1 MGFDKYRRIINIINE
16 SIYLF
21 VVFSIPL
28 VFSPEEFLGF
38 YQIPKEFI
46 LHFGAN
52 LLLILLPII
61 FILNPQKL
69 ISNIINNRLILFSIL
84 FILFSYAIS
93 TLFSISILGSL
104 WGREYGMSG
113 NSLQTF
119 FSLSVISISIIVTN
133 SDKSQIR
140 RLFLAIFASST
151 IVGFVGLMQNFLPNI
166 FETFTFYHQ
175 DRVVSTLGNPIY
187 LGSYLLI
194 SNLLSIIYFFGFSEI
209 KLKNKYSITLLIIA
223 LSVQISAIMLTLSR
237 GPIISFFVGYIGIT
251 VAYFYLKDKSI
262 KNLVIFFAIPIL
274 VSIAI
279 LNIPN
284 NYEEKYFDS
293 LVERSGSISKELE
306 LSIDIE
312 SGVNILSP
320 NSFNYRGENWIGA
333 FKLLKSWPTV
343 LDNSNSNYLRMLVGY
358 GPDTYIYVYPITVP
372 IQERIVIS
380 SHAHNIF
387 LNILI
392 ENGAIGFISIIFLI
406 WAILFKLKY
415 KFMNSNNSLK
425 FIAISFGMIIVSR
438 LIEQMLGV
446 AVINDLLYFYLL
458 ICIVALFTQEEI
470 ERKVSLNLESSLVR
484 YGLSITIPI
493 CMLMSFA
500 LTVKDYNSII
510 SGFYFGK
517 SIAQLND
524 SDVDNSII
532 NLDKARELNNRSE
545 YIQTELFKLSY
556 KIYKY
561 QNQRDSVAGAKLLA
575 RIYSTLLSHEKL
587 EPYSFN
593 TQNFLT
599 QTAWELQLREP
610 EIFRE
615 EAIGRYIRLRN
626 LMPQYLITQE
636 ILSNVLV
643 GVGEIELGKEE
654 AKIGIRMGKIGGIL
668 SPQSWWVLGEAE
680 KISGNQE
687 EAIKAFEESIIA
699 GSLQIEKDDS
709 SENRAYAFLVLAHQ
723 SLTLIYESK
732 YEESNE
738 ESYIEKAIFHIQKAQ
753 AYAYNSNNVLLLERR
768 FQ

>member
-119 FSLSVISISIIVTN
+119 FSLSVISISVIVTN

-262 KNLVIFFAIPIL
+262 KNLVTFFAIPIL

-415 KFMNSNNSLK
+415 KFINSNNSLK

-470 ERKVSLNLESSLVR
+470 ERKVSLNLESSFVR
-484 YGLSITIPI
+484 NGLSITIPI
-493 CMLMSFA
+493 CILLSFV

>member
-1 MGFDKYRRIINIINE
+1 MGIDKYRKIINIINE

-38 YQIPKEFI
+38 YQLPKEFI

-61 FILNPQKL
+61 FILNPHKL
-69 ISNIINNRLILFSIL
+69 ISNIINNRLIIFSIL

-119 FSLSVISISIIVTN
+119 FSLSVISISIIITN

-151 IVGFVGLMQNFLPNI
+151 IVGSIGLMQNFFPDI
-166 FETFTFYHQ
+166 FKTFTFYHQ
-175 DRVVSTLGNPIY
+175 NRVVSTLGNPIY

-209 KLKNKYSITLLIIA
+209 KINNKYSIALLIMA
-223 LSVQISAIMLTLSR
+223 LSVQISAILLTLSR
-237 GPIISFFVGYIGIT
+237 GPIISFFIGYIGIT
-251 VAYFYLKDKSI
+251 IAYFYLKDKSI
-262 KNLVIFFAIPIL
+262 KNLIIFFVVPVLIG
-274 VSIAI
+274 IAI
-279 LNIPN
+279 SNIPN
-284 NYEEKYFDS
+284 NNEEKYFDAF
-293 LVERSGSISKELE
+293 VERSGSISKELE
-306 LSIDIE
+306 LSIDVE
-312 SGVNILSP
+312 SGVNIISP

-333 FKLLKSWPTV
+333 FRILKDWPTV
-343 LDNSNSNYLRMLVGY
+343 LDNSNSNYGRMFVGY

-380 SHAHNIF
+380 ANAHNMF

-406 WAILFKLKY
+406 LAILNKLRY
-415 KFMNSNNSLK
+415 KFVNSDNSLK
-425 FIAISFGMIIVSR
+425 FIAISFGVIIISR
-438 LIEQMLGV
+438 LIEQTLGV

-458 ICIVALFTQEEI
+458 VSLVALFTKQKG
-470 ERKVSLNLESSLVR
+470 ERKINLNLESALVR
-484 YGLSITIPI
+484 NGFGITISI
-493 CMLMSFA
+493 CVLLSTT
-500 LTVKDYNSII
+500 LIIKDYNSTL

-517 SIAQLND
+517 SISQLNN
-524 SDVDNSII
+524 SDIDNAVI
-532 NLDKARELNNRSE
+532 NLDKARELNERSE

-561 QNQRDSVAGAKLLA
+561 QNQRDSEVGAKLLA

-599 QTAWELQLREP
+599 QTIWELQLREP
-610 EIFRE
+610 EKFRE
-615 EAIGRYIRLRN
+615 ESIGRYIRLRN

-654 AKIGIRMGKIGGIL
+654 AKIGIKMSEIGGFL
-668 SPQSWWVLGEAE
+668 TPQSWWVLGEAE
-680 KISGNQE
+680 KINGNQD

-699 GSLQIEKDDS
+699 GTSQIEEDDYP
-709 SENRAYAFLVLAHQ
+709 EHRAYAFLVLAHQ
-723 SLTLIYESK
+723 SLTLIYESM
-732 YEESNE
+732 YLASSE
-738 ESYIEKAIFHIQKAQ
+738 ESYIEKAIFHIQIAQ
-753 AYAYNSNNVLLLERR
+753 KYAYNSNNVLLLERR

>member
-1 MGFDKYRRIINIINE
+1 MGIDKYRKIINIINE

-38 YQIPKEFI
+38 YQLPKEFI

-61 FILNPQKL
+61 FILNPHKL
-69 ISNIINNRLILFSIL
+69 ISNIINNRLIIFSIL

-119 FSLSVISISIIVTN
+119 FSLSVISISIIITN
-133 SDKSQIR
+133 FDKSQIR

-151 IVGFVGLMQNFLPNI
+151 IVGSIGLMQNFFPDI
-166 FETFTFYHQ
+166 FKTFTFYHQ
-175 DRVVSTLGNPIY
+175 NRVVSTLGNPIY

-209 KLKNKYSITLLIIA
+209 KINNKYSIALLIMA
-223 LSVQISAIMLTLSR
+223 LSVQISAILLTLSR
-237 GPIISFFVGYIGIT
+237 GPIISFFIGYIGIT
-251 VAYFYLKDKSI
+251 IAYFYLKDKSI
-262 KNLVIFFAIPIL
+262 KNLIIFFVVPVLIG
-274 VSIAI
+274 IAI
-279 LNIPN
+279 SNIPN
-284 NYEEKYFDS
+284 NNEEKYFDAF
-293 LVERSGSISKELE
+293 VERSGSISKELE
-306 LSIDIE
+306 LSIDVE
-312 SGVNILSP
+312 SGVNIISP

-333 FKLLKSWPTV
+333 FRILKGWPTV
-343 LDNSNSNYLRMLVGY
+343 LDNSNSNYGRMFVGY

-380 SHAHNIF
+380 ANAHNMF

-406 WAILFKLKY
+406 LAILNKLRY
-415 KFMNSNNSLK
+415 KFMNSDNSLK
-425 FIAISFGMIIVSR
+425 FIAISFGVIIISR
-438 LIEQMLGV
+438 LIEQTLGV

-458 ICIVALFTQEEI
+458 VSLVALFTKQKG
-470 ERKVSLNLESSLVR
+470 ERKINLNLESALVR
-484 YGLSITIPI
+484 NGFGITISI
-493 CMLMSFA
+493 CILLSTT
-500 LTVKDYNSII
+500 LIIKDYNSTL

-517 SIAQLND
+517 SISQLNN
-524 SDVDNSII
+524 SDIDNAVI
-532 NLDKARELNNRSE
+532 NLDKARELNERSE

-561 QNQRDSVAGAKLLA
+561 QNQRDSEVGAKLLA

-599 QTAWELQLREP
+599 QTIWELQLREP
-610 EIFRE
+610 EKFRE
-615 EAIGRYIRLRN
+615 ESIGRYIRLRN

-654 AKIGIRMGKIGGIL
+654 AKIGIKMSEIGGFL
-668 SPQSWWVLGEAE
+668 TPQSWWVLGEAE
-680 KISGNQE
+680 KINGNQD

-699 GSLQIEKDDS
+699 GTSQIEKDDYP
-709 SENRAYAFLVLAHQ
+709 ENRAYAFLVLAHQ
-723 SLTLIYESK
+723 SLTLIYESMHHSSS
-732 YEESNE
+732 EPSH
-738 ESYIEKAIFHIQKAQ
+738 IEKAIFHLEKAQ
-753 AYAYNSNNVLLLERR
+753 KYAYNSNNVLLLERR

>member
-1 MGFDKYRRIINIINE
+1 MGIDKYRKIINIINE

-38 YQIPKEFI
+38 YQLPKEFI

-61 FILNPQKL
+61 FILNPHKL
-69 ISNIINNRLILFSIL
+69 ISNIINNRLIIFSIL

-119 FSLSVISISIIVTN
+119 FSLSVISISIIITN
-133 SDKSQIR
+133 FDKSQIR

-151 IVGFVGLMQNFLPNI
+151 IVGSIGLMQNFFPDI
-166 FETFTFYHQ
+166 FKTFTFYHQ
-175 DRVVSTLGNPIY
+175 NRVVSTLGNPIY

-209 KLKNKYSITLLIIA
+209 KINNKYSIALLIMA
-223 LSVQISAIMLTLSR
+223 LSVQISAILLTLSR
-237 GPIISFFVGYIGIT
+237 GPIISFFIGYIGIT
-251 VAYFYLKDKSI
+251 IAYFYLKDKSI
-262 KNLVIFFAIPIL
+262 KNLIIFFVVPVLIG
-274 VSIAI
+274 IAI
-279 LNIPN
+279 SNIPN
-284 NYEEKYFDS
+284 NNEEKYFDAF
-293 LVERSGSISKELE
+293 VERSGSISKELE
-306 LSIDIE
+306 LSIDVE
-312 SGVNILSP
+312 SGVNIISP

-333 FKLLKSWPTV
+333 FRILKDWPTV
-343 LDNSNSNYLRMLVGY
+343 LDNSNSNYGRMFVGY

-380 SHAHNIF
+380 ANAHNMF

-406 WAILFKLKY
+406 LAILNKLRY
-415 KFMNSNNSLK
+415 KFVNSDNSLK
-425 FIAISFGMIIVSR
+425 FIAISFGVIIISR
-438 LIEQMLGV
+438 LIEQTLGI

-458 ICIVALFTQEEI
+458 VSLVALFTKQKG
-470 ERKVSLNLESSLVR
+470 ERKINLNLESALVR
-484 YGLSITIPI
+484 NGFGITISI
-493 CMLMSFA
+493 CVLLSTT
-500 LTVKDYNSII
+500 LIIKDYNSTL

-517 SIAQLND
+517 SISQLNN
-524 SDVDNSII
+524 SDIDNAVI
-532 NLDKARELNNRSE
+532 NLDKARELNERSE

-561 QNQRDSVAGAKLLA
+561 QNQRDSEVGAKLLA

-599 QTAWELQLREP
+599 QTIWELQLREP
-610 EIFRE
+610 EKFRE
-615 EAIGRYIRLRN
+615 ESIGRYIRLRN

-654 AKIGIRMGKIGGIL
+654 AKIGIKMSEIGGFL
-668 SPQSWWVLGEAE
+668 TPQSWWVLGEAE
-680 KISGNQE
+680 KINGNQD

-699 GSLQIEKDDS
+699 GTSQIEEDDYP
-709 SENRAYAFLVLAHQ
+709 EHRAYAFLVLAHQ
-723 SLTLIYESK
+723 SLTLIYESM
-732 YEESNE
+732 YLASSE
-738 ESYIEKAIFHIQKAQ
+738 ESYIEKAIFHIQIAQ
-753 AYAYNSNNVLLLERR
+753 KYAYNSNNVLLLERR

>member
-1 MGFDKYRRIINIINE
+1 M
-16 SIYLF
+16 
-21 VVFSIPL
+21 
-28 VFSPEEFLGF
+28 
-38 YQIPKEFI
+38 
-46 LHFGAN
+46 
-52 LLLILLPII
+52 
-61 FILNPQKL
+61 
-69 ISNIINNRLILFSIL
+69 
-84 FILFSYAIS
+84 
-93 TLFSISILGSL
+93 
-104 WGREYGMSG
+104 
-113 NSLQTF
+113 
-119 FSLSVISISIIVTN
+119 
-133 SDKSQIR
+133 
-140 RLFLAIFASST
+140 
-151 IVGFVGLMQNFLPNI
+151 
-166 FETFTFYHQ
+166 
-175 DRVVSTLGNPIY
+175 
-187 LGSYLLI
+187 
-194 SNLLSIIYFFGFSEI
+194 
-209 KLKNKYSITLLIIA
+209 
-223 LSVQISAIMLTLSR
+223 
-237 GPIISFFVGYIGIT
+237 
-251 VAYFYLKDKSI
+251 
-262 KNLVIFFAIPIL
+262 
-274 VSIAI
+274 
-279 LNIPN
+279 
-284 NYEEKYFDS
+284 
-293 LVERSGSISKELE
+293 
-306 LSIDIE
+306 
-312 SGVNILSP
+312 
-320 NSFNYRGENWIGA
+320 
-333 FKLLKSWPTV
+333 
-343 LDNSNSNYLRMLVGY
+343 
-358 GPDTYIYVYPITVP
+358 
-372 IQERIVIS
+372 
-380 SHAHNIF
+380 
-387 LNILI
+387 
-392 ENGAIGFISIIFLI
+392 
-406 WAILFKLKY
+406 
-415 KFMNSNNSLK
+415 
-425 FIAISFGMIIVSR
+425 
-438 LIEQMLGV
+438 
-446 AVINDLLYFYLL
+446 

-484 YGLSITIPI
+484 NGLSITIPI
-493 CMLMSFA
+493 CMLLSFA

-587 EPYSFN
+587 EPYAFN

-732 YEESNE
+732 YEESYE
-738 ESYIEKAIFHIQKAQ
+738 ESYIEKAIFHIRKAQ

>member
-119 FSLSVISISIIVTN
+119 FSLSVISISVIVTN

-406 WAILFKLKY
+406 WVILFKLKY

-484 YGLSITIPI
+484 NGLSITIPI
-493 CMLMSFA
+493 CILLSFV

-599 QTAWELQLREP
+599 QTTWELQLREP

-709 SENRAYAFLVLAHQ
+709 PENRAYAFLVLAHQ
-723 SLTLIYESK
+723 SLTLIYESM

>member
-119 FSLSVISISIIVTN
+119 FSLSVISISVIVTN

-194 SNLLSIIYFFGFSEI
+194 SSLLSIIYFFGFSEI

-262 KNLVIFFAIPIL
+262 KNLVTFFAIPIL

-415 KFMNSNNSLK
+415 KFINSNNSLK

-470 ERKVSLNLESSLVR
+470 ERKVSLNLESSFVR
-484 YGLSITIPI
+484 NGLSITIPI
-493 CMLMSFA
+493 CILLSFV

>member
-1 MGFDKYRRIINIINE
+1 MDIDKYRKIINIINE

-28 VFSPEEFLGF
+28 AFSPEEFLGF
-38 YQIPKEFI
+38 YQLPKEFI

-69 ISNIINNRLILFSIL
+69 ISNIINNRLIIFSIL

-119 FSLSVISISIIVTN
+119 FSLTIISINIIVTN
-133 SDKSQIR
+133 FDKSQIR
-140 RLFLAIFASST
+140 RLFLTIFASST
-151 IVGFVGLMQNFLPNI
+151 IVGFIGLMQNFAPDI
-166 FETFTFYHQ
+166 FKTFTFYHQ

-209 KLKNKYSITLLIIA
+209 KINNKYSIAALLIA
-223 LSVQISAIMLTLSR
+223 LSIQISAILMTLSR
-237 GPIISFFVGYIGIT
+237 GPIISFFIGYISIT

-262 KNLVIFFAIPIL
+262 KNLVILFVIPVLIG
-274 VSIAI
+274 IAI
-279 LNIPN
+279 LNIPKFN
-284 NYEEKYFDS
+284 EQESYFDE

-306 LSIDIE
+306 LSIDVE
-312 SGVNILSP
+312 SGVNIISP

-333 FKLLKSWPTV
+333 FKILGNWPTI
-343 LDNSNSNYLRMLVGY
+343 LDNSNSNYGRMFVGY
-358 GPDTYIYVYPITVP
+358 GPDTYIYLYPITVP
-372 IQERIVIS
+372 IQEKIVIS
-380 SHAHNIF
+380 ANAHNIF

-392 ENGAIGFISIIFLI
+392 ENGFIGLISIIFLI
-406 WAILFKLKY
+406 WALLNKLKHE
-415 KFMNSNNSLK
+415 FINSNNSLK
-425 FIAISFGMIIVSR
+425 FITFSMGMIIVSR
-438 LIEQMLGV
+438 FIEQMLGI

-458 ICIVALFTQEEI
+458 VALIALFTSEKSEKKI
-470 ERKVSLNLESSLVR
+470 NYNLESVLIRNGFAAIMSICVL
-484 YGLSITIPI
+484 LSAI
-493 CMLMSFA
+493 LM
-500 LTVKDYNSII
+500 VKDYNSTL

-517 SIAQLND
+517 GISQINDGDISDGILNLDNAMQLN
-524 SDVDNSII
+524 
-532 NLDKARELNNRSE
+532 KRSE
-545 YIQTELFKLSY
+545 YIQTELFKISY
-556 KIYKY
+556 KVYKY
-561 QNQRDSVAGAKLLA
+561 ENQRDSVEAGKLLA
-575 RIYSTLLSHEKL
+575 KIYSTLLEHEKL

-599 QTAWELQLREP
+599 QATWELQLRKP

-643 GVGEIELGKEE
+643 SVGEIELGKEE
-654 AKIGIRMGKIGGIL
+654 AEIGIRMAEAGGL
-668 SPQSWWVLGEAE
+668 QTPQSWWVLGEAE
-680 KISGNQE
+680 KVSGNQE
-687 EAIKAFEESIIA
+687 QAIKAFEESIVH
-699 GSLQIEKDDS
+699 GNEKIYEDDS
-709 SENRAYAFLVLAHQ
+709 YENRAYAFLVLSHQ
-723 SLTLIYESK
+723 SLTLIYEFTD
-732 YEESNE
+732 
-738 ESYIEKAIFHIQKAQ
+738 IEKAIFHLEKAQ
-753 AYAYNSNNVLLLERR
+753 KYAYNSNNVLLLERR